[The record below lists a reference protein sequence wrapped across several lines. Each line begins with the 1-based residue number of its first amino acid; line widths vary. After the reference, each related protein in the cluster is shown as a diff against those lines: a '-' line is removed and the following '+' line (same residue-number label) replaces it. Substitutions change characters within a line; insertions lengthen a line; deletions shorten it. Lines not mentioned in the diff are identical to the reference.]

1 MTDNVTVDGTRA
13 SVKIQTA
20 IPPSSTRTIDELVEE
35 AGHLR
40 NVARVIGDDVAEE
53 SRKIGE
59 FHHHAFEAQLNARTR
74 EVAKRSAVDM
84 LDELATRGFAWRD
97 IARLIGV
104 SVPAVR
110 RWRQG
115 ESPTGPRLWTIARL
129 LAFIDTLRADHHVTD
144 AGAWLEMPLV
154 PSAPITG
161 IDMIADGHYAEV
173 FDLAAEHTTAE
184 DVLDQYQPDWRER
197 YRSDIEVF
205 EAPDGELGIRF
216 STRDEG

>member
-13 SVKIQTA
+13 SVEMQATTM
-20 IPPSSTRTIDELVEE
+20 PTWTRTIDELVEE

-40 NVARVIGDDVAEE
+40 NVARVIGDDV
-53 SRKIGE
+53 GE
-59 FHHHAFEAQLNARTR
+59 VHHHAFEAQLNTRTR
-74 EVAKRSAVDM
+74 EVAKRSAVEM

-144 AGAWLEMPLV
+144 AAAWLEMPLV

-161 IDMIADGHYAEV
+161 IDMVADGHYAEV

-184 DVLDQYQPDWRER
+184 DVLDQYRPDWRER
-197 YRSDIEVF
+197 YRSDFEVF